1 MSEEPLSKNRRIYTE
16 TIKLNL
22 SEDGSA
28 ITIIGKGRWKIMMN
42 IHHHLGL
49 KIVREL
55 PSSLCLKTLLLL
67 VIMHFLDVLI
77 TLLNS
82 VTSISQ

>member
-28 ITIIGKGRWKIMMN
+28 ITIIGKGKM
-42 IHHHLGL
+42 
-49 KIVREL
+49 EDYDEY
-55 PSSLCLKTLLLL
+55 SSLWLENCKRATK
-67 VIMHFLDVLI
+67 LI
-77 TLLNS
+77 VSDDL
-82 VTSISQ
+82 TSIGNYAFSRSSYHTS